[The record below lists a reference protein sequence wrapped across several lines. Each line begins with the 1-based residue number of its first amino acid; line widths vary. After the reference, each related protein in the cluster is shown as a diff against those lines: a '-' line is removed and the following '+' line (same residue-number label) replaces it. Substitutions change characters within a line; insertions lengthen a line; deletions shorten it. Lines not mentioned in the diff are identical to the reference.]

1 MDLSANTDILLYTLC
16 FLAIVS
22 GIACVAQ
29 AIVIL
34 TRKDSPAMPF
44 RLLSLR
50 NLAGFT
56 AGFSFTALSFYHAM
70 SNTLALICLSLGT
83 GILFMYMFFVLV
95 QQVQKLVKKRA
106 FRITDILGQTAE
118 VYIPIPEKRSGK
130 GGIMI
135 SVNGYI
141 HELPA
146 MTEQTGIEA
155 GTIVRITKVN
165 DRNMLIV
172 EKA

>member
-1 MDLSANTDILLYTLC
+1 MDLSANTDIIFYTLC
-16 FLAIVS
+16 FLAMVS
-22 GIACVAQ
+22 GIACIIQ
-29 AIVIL
+29 AIIIL

-44 RLLSLR
+44 RLLSLH
-50 NLAGFT
+50 NLASFT
-56 AGFSFTALSFYHAM
+56 AGFSFTALSFYGAM
-70 SNTLALICLSLGT
+70 SSRLALICLSLGT

-95 QQVQKLVKKRA
+95 QQVQKLIKKRA
-106 FRITDILGQTAE
+106 FRITDILGQSAE
-118 VYIPIPEKRSGK
+118 VYIHIPAKRSGK

-146 MTEQTGIEA
+146 MTEQAGIEA
-155 GTIVRITKVN
+155 GTIVRITN
-165 DRNMLIV
+165 IEDRNMLIV

>member
-1 MDLSANTDILLYTLC
+1 MDLSAYTGILFYTLR
-16 FLAIVS
+16 FLAITS
-22 GIACVAQ
+22 GIACIIQ
-29 AIVIL
+29 AIIIL
-34 TRKDSPAMPF
+34 TRKGSPAMPF
-44 RLLSLR
+44 RLFSLH
-50 NLAGFT
+50 NLASFT
-56 AGFSFTALSFYHAM
+56 AGFSFTALSFYPAM
-70 SNTLALICLSLGT
+70 SNSLALICLSLGT

-95 QQVQKLVKKRA
+95 QQVQKLIKKRA
-106 FRITDILGQTAE
+106 FRVTDILGQSAE
-118 VYIPIPEKRSGK
+118 VYIPIPAKRSGK

-155 GTIVRITKVN
+155 GAIVRITKID
-165 DRNMLIV
+165 DRNMPIV